1 MNTKYTF
8 KALLCGIS
16 IWAGMSLGLTS
27 CESYLDVD
35 SYFYD
40 QTNIDSI
47 FQSKVRVNEYINGI
61 ATILPDESKL
71 FTSSYFP
78 FGMGSDECF
87 ASWADDY
94 GKNEKDP
101 YRHAAMALLLGDE
114 TPQSANYNNWGNF
127 YKGIRKAK
135 ASSAHTLQG
144 MR

>member
-78 FGMGSDECF
+78 FGMGSGRMLCIVGGRL
-87 ASWADDY
+87 W
-94 GKNEKDP
+94 EK
-101 YRHAAMALLLGDE
+101 
-114 TPQSANYNNWGNF
+114 
-127 YKGIRKAK
+127 
-135 ASSAHTLQG
+135 
-144 MR
+144 

>member
-61 ATILPDESKL
+61 ATILPMKVNCSPPL
-71 FTSSYFP
+71 ISRSAWVP
-78 FGMGSDECF
+78 RMLRIVGGRL
-87 ASWADDY
+87 W
-94 GKNEKDP
+94 EK
-101 YRHAAMALLLGDE
+101 
-114 TPQSANYNNWGNF
+114 
-127 YKGIRKAK
+127 
-135 ASSAHTLQG
+135 
-144 MR
+144 

>member
-71 FTSSYFP
+71 FTSLISRSAWVP
-78 FGMGSDECF
+78 TNASHRGRTIMGKMRKTLTDMPQWLCCWEMKLPK
-87 ASWADDY
+87 ARTIIT
-94 GKNEKDP
+94 GE
-101 YRHAAMALLLGDE
+101 AL
-114 TPQSANYNNWGNF
+114 
-127 YKGIRKAK
+127 
-135 ASSAHTLQG
+135 
-144 MR
+144 